1 MIDLIH
7 PSMFARFEQLLTTAK
22 VRTTF
27 VMGLDSPS
35 EHLQGLRKCELFFDD
50 EARADRD
57 LLGMPTL
64 MLAVEH
70 SLNVVVAR
78 HPQLGWLDVSNA
90 TPEDLTRLHSGTFNN
105 EMFGTIKP
113 FTTEE
118 TKPEPA
124 KSVAPTIGNVI
135 DVVLGRIFNMAR

>member
-27 VMGLDSPS
+27 VMGHDSLS

-57 LLGMPTL
+57 LLDMPTL
-64 MLAVEH
+64 MLAVEN

-78 HPQLGWLDVSNA
+78 HPQLGWLDMSNA
-90 TPEDLTRLHSGTFNN
+90 TVEDLTRLQRGVFGN
-105 EMFGTIKP
+105 EMFGNIKP
-113 FTTEE
+113 FATDEA
-118 TKPEPA
+118 KPEPV
-124 KSVAPTIGNVI
+124 KSAAPTVGNVI
-135 DVVLGRIFNMAR
+135 DAVFGRIFNLAR

>member
-27 VMGLDSPS
+27 VMGHDSLS

-64 MLAVEH
+64 MLALEN

-78 HPQLGWLDVSNA
+78 HPQLGWLDMSNA
-90 TPEDLTRLHSGTFNN
+90 TLEDLTRLQRGVLSN
-105 EMFGTIKP
+105 EMFGDIKP
-113 FTTEE
+113 FNTVE

-135 DVVLGRIFNMAR
+135 DAVFGRIFNLAR